1 MHRNKP
7 LITPE
12 TKVGELLTHYPE
24 LEELLLQFSP
34 AFATLKNPILRRTV
48 APFEGA
54 RGRVRELI
62 AALCPDVVVLVGL
75 DAGAWA
81 VRLETTARGPFRNK
95 YMKSRITAA
104 TAAMIRMLLLLKGF
118 LVCSFS

>member
-34 AFATLKNPILRRTV
+34 AFATLKNGL
-48 APFEGA
+48 FY
-54 RGRVRELI
+54 ELVHAVF
-62 AALCPDVVVLVGL
+62 AAD
-75 DAGAWA
+75 
-81 VRLETTARGPFRNK
+81 
-95 YMKSRITAA
+95 
-104 TAAMIRMLLLLKGF
+104 F
-118 LVCSFS
+118 LFG